1 MAKQNQQIRERVR
14 HLTIRLDDQ
23 EHTLAQTRAALAKN
37 ENRLD
42 QLLIT
47 IANIIQIDKPDNLE
61 DLFADAAQRFEP
73 YPEPAGPATHLE
85 AEMSNTGTGSSNLE
99 AVVSNLTKGL
109 EPAKPKRASPNR
121 NSFEKKMMHKDWCA
135 RLCSI
140 RTECDISVETLT
152 DHRDGKEAAGNW
164 VSIERAA
171 GLEIENNN
179 IKQGIP
185 NPGTIGAYVKRLHL
199 KVSVAAHDAVM
210 AGEHGSAKV
219 YNSRADLLAE
229 IRDEI
234 YSAHSTVTI
243 RDNI

>member
-73 YPEPAGPATHLE
+73 YPEPAAEPAGPVTH
-85 AEMSNTGTGSSNLE
+85 LE

-199 KVSVAAHDAVM
+199 KVSIAAHDAVM

>member
-61 DLFADAAQRFEP
+61 ELFADAAQRFEP
-73 YPEPAGPATHLE
+73 YSEPAAEPAGPVTH
-85 AEMSNTGTGSSNLE
+85 LE

-199 KVSVAAHDAVM
+199 KVSIAAHDAVM

-243 RDNI
+243 RDDI